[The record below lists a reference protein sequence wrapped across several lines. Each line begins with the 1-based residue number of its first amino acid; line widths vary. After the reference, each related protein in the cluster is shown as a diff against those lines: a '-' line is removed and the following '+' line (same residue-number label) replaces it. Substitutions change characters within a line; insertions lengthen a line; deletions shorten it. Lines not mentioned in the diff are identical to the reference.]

1 MLTIHQEKINI
12 ILKEYSDKKNYN
24 NISWTVNVTDDYDD
38 YYNDLFGRYR
48 SEKLSAYKKVF
59 DYCYENKIDLF
70 QSFYDACFINKKK
83 IIIGRYPEFLDLINY
98 CVQKKY
104 CSDNID
110 FSKFINIYM
119 KTTKSN
125 FSGQFKLLDKLD
137 LSESSLNIYLKL
149 FKSAVSY
156 LGNFDV
162 EFQHQIKEKLD
173 KFGNQSFYS
182 NNINKI
188 QEFYPDLLDLSTPSI
203 QEDEYLSKRFCF
215 DFSNPVQ
222 SLQSKIENNL
232 KYIYD
237 SVFSSLSEKEI
248 ISDYY
253 SFSEQGS
260 FYLYVFS
267 DNQNSINK
275 ISKTVREFHKEISE
289 FLKDNSQSQD
299 YYLKLFDSISLD
311 VKLQENKNESLL
323 NNIKKNKSS
332 KI

>member
-1 MLTIHQEKINI
+1 MLTIHQEKINV
-12 ILKEYSDKKNYN
+12 ILKEHSDKKNYN
-24 NISWTVNVTDDYDD
+24 SVSWTVKLNDNYDF
-38 YYNDLFGRYR
+38 YYYDLFSRYR
-48 SEKLSAYKKVF
+48 SEKLSAYKKIF
-59 DYCYENKIDLF
+59 DYCHDNNIDLF
-70 QSFYDACFINKKK
+70 QSFYDACFLNKNKVN
-83 IIIGRYPEFLDLINY
+83 IGRYPEFLDFINY

-137 LSESSLNIYLKL
+137 LSENSLNIYLKL

-156 LGNFDV
+156 LGNFDIDT
-162 EFQHQIKEKLD
+162 QHKIKEKLD
-173 KFGNQSFYS
+173 KFENQSFYS
-182 NNINKI
+182 KNINKI

-260 FYLYVFS
+260 FYLYIFS
-267 DNQNSINK
+267 DNENSINK

-299 YYLKLFDSISLD
+299 YYLKLFESISLD
-311 VKLQENKNESLL
+311 IKLQQNKNESFP
-323 NNIKKNKSS
+323 KNGKSKS
-332 KI
+332 LKI